1 MRVLLTGNL
10 GYIGP
15 VVTAALKRAG
25 HEVMGLDTGWFLP
38 NLAAPPEWP
47 EEQVFGDIREDGLF
61 LSADA
66 IVHLAGLSNDPMG
79 ALNESLTERVNLDG
93 TLNLIASHPDIRHVI
108 VSSCSVYGAAEMAT
122 EETPVAPQTA
132 YATAKAA
139 VDYYVQRR
147 NLRGLNAVSLR
158 LGTVYGWSPGMRLD
172 LVVNRMTYDAT
183 HGLGITVTGNA
194 ARPLTHIEDVAS
206 AIVFM
211 LDRPE
216 TGVFNVVGENWRMR
230 DLAETIAWATK
241 AKIREQDTG
250 SGDARDYMASAAK
263 LEALGWQ
270 SEWGVGDALAD
281 LLRAGHILGLGSPF
295 RYERLHALKDL
306 IRSGYLDSDLRHERI
321 AA

>member
-230 DLAETIAWATK
+230 GLANTIARATG
-241 AKIREQDTG
+241 ATITELQ
-250 SGDARDYMASAAK
+250 SGPDQRDYSASGAK
-263 LEALGWQ
+263 LDALGWQ
-270 SEWGVGDALAD
+270 SEWGVGDVLAD
-281 LLRAGHILGLGSPF
+281 LSERVVNVGPPA
-295 RYERLHALKDL
+295 RYERLHALQAL